1 MSSIAKPSGGK
12 SSANRSVANRSQRP
26 KNVSNANSKYSNA
39 NLKPETKSV
48 KRMGMSRRT
57 GKGSQGGSRRR
68 KKKEDAARVIKNG
81 VDVTPKPLIGNTKGA
96 RQFDIDVALKVETV
110 MDAPADEQIV
120 KKEDAPAQVEKK
132 VEEQKFEPSDK
143 WLNKIISLKISETE
157 TFTVLHIPGHQVWEE
172 DEETVEEVTAQNE
185 AYRNCLERH
194 KEKDKFFERHAQTF
208 NNTNRFKEIQALPP
222 TMCDTGA
229 QITTWDIFDSY
240 NDDEEEENKDDQ
252 GFATVSVTAEGGSS
266 GDKGPGASAVGAST
280 QVGSESH
287 VGSSSSGPGAQKAGV
302 LNVATPFERILRS
315 PSFKNRLDVVE
326 QAIIQKNLHNEQ
338 LLFRNHAAA
347 IDPDSGESIAQE
359 GTEVDKDGKP
369 LAPARLAHLWTFVC
383 PLSAKQN
390 ISCMCFN
397 KQNQDLLAVG
407 YGGFKFGNDE
417 TGNVMF
423 WSLKNPHFPQKVI
436 KTKFGVTSLDFSSE
450 HPHLLAIGLYDG
462 SVAVYDIRDEND
474 KPTLESQHATGK
486 HSEPVWGVK
495 WVAKEVNKEQQQL
508 ISISTD
514 GSVQQWSMKKGL
526 VPHPLMQLK
535 RIPNKEKLV
544 SSHMEGISREASGL
558 CFDFPVDDSTQYFA
572 GTEGGIIHKCS
583 VSYNEQTLENFYGHT
598 GPVYKVKA
606 SPFNSDAF
614 LSASADWTCALWS
627 QRSVKPLHVF
637 QSGNDYMMDI
647 EWSPNNSCVF
657 GAVSRDGRV
666 EVWDLNFTR
675 LDPVIKHQVDDK
687 TLSSV
692 LFAPNAPV
700 ILTGASD
707 GTIDVYR
714 ISGVE
719 LEDRSTW
726 TLENQVMRLNQAMYD
741 HSEVATPDEM
751 EAAMH

>member
-1 MSSIAKPSGGK
+1 MSHILKPTGAKLSG
-12 SSANRSVANRSQRP
+12 NRSVANKSARP
-26 KNVSNANSKYSNA
+26 KNVSTAAGQSRYSSA
-39 NLKPETKSV
+39 NLKPDTKSV
-48 KRMGMSRRT
+48 KKMSHMSRRT
-57 GKGSQGGSRRR
+57 KGSQGGSRRR

-81 VDVTPKPLIGNTKGA
+81 VDVTPKPLFTNTKG
-96 RQFDIDVALKVETV
+96 RQFDVDVALKVESV

-120 KKEDAPAQVEKK
+120 KKEDAPVPVEAASTVSKA
-132 VEEQKFEPSDK
+132 FEPSAA
-143 WLNKIISLKISETE
+143 WLNKKISVKITETE
-157 TFTVLHIPGHQVWEE
+157 TFTVLHIPGHQVWED
-172 DEETVEEVTAQNE
+172 DEEAVEEVKAQNE
-185 AYRNCLERH
+185 AYEECLERH

-208 NNTNRFKEIQALPP
+208 NNTHRFKEIQAVPP
-222 TMCDTGA
+222 TTCDTGA

-240 NDDEEEENKDDQ
+240 HKDDEDEQTADQ
-252 GFATVSVTAEGGSS
+252 GFATISVTAEEGGS
-266 GDKGPGASAVGAST
+266 GDKGPGASAMGASNQASQSRADT
-280 QVGSESH
+280 GGGGH
-287 VGSSSSGPGAQKAGV
+287 KASI
-302 LNVATPFERILRS
+302 LNVATPFERILRTH
-315 PSFKNRLDVVE
+315 SFKQRLDVVE

-338 LLFRNHAAA
+338 LLFRNHPAAE
-347 IDPDSGESIAQE
+347 DPDSGESISS
-359 GTEVDKDGKP
+359 GTQDVDKDGKP

-383 PLSAKQN
+383 PLSAKKN
-390 ISCMCFN
+390 VSCMCFN

-423 WSLKNPHFPQKVI
+423 WSLKNPAFPQKVI
-436 KTKFGVTSLDFSSE
+436 NTKFGVTSLDFSTE

-462 SVAVYDIRDEND
+462 SVAVYDIRDETD

-486 HSEPVWGVK
+486 HSEPVWGTK
-495 WVAKEVNKEQQQL
+495 WVAKEMNKEQQQL

-526 VPHPLMQLK
+526 VPHQLMQLK
-535 RIPNKEKLV
+535 RIPNKEQLV

-606 SPFNSDAF
+606 SPFLSDAF
-614 LSASADWTCALWS
+614 LSCSADWTCALWS

-657 GAVSRDGRV
+657 GTVSRDGRV

-675 LDPVIKHQVDDK
+675 LDPVIKHQVEDK
-687 TLSSV
+687 TLSCV

-700 ILTGASD
+700 ILTGSND

-714 ISGVE
+714 IAGVE
-719 LEDRSTW
+719 VEDRSRW
-726 TLENQVMRLNQAMYD
+726 TLENQVQRLNQAMYD
-741 HSEVATPDEM
+741 HNVEAPTDEM
-751 EAAMH
+751 ETTLH